1 VAGLKTERVLN
12 KSKKI
17 CCRLY
22 FLMGGR
28 LFVTS
33 LILICRLPAEDQ
45 LIVTAMF
52 VEDKFSPH
60 LFLDASMLIFIE
72 LLPKP
77 V

>member
-1 VAGLKTERVLN
+1 
-12 KSKKI
+12 
-17 CCRLY
+17 
-22 FLMGGR
+22 MGGR

-60 LFLDASMLIFIE
+60 LFLDAYFYWAASQTSLTVFSK
-72 LLPKP
+72 LLL
-77 V
+77 